1 MRIAI
6 FTETF
11 LPKVDGIVV
20 KVCRLLEH
28 LEKRGHEAI
37 MFAPGGSP
45 DSYAGARIY
54 SFRSLPVPF
63 YPELNISPPWAMVE
77 QKLREFKPDI
87 IHLVNPVSLGLAG
100 LRAAKLYQVPV
111 LASYHTDVPGFAE
124 HWNLGFLSE
133 SIYRYARWIHNSV
146 DLNVC
151 PSEFTRRQL
160 YEHDFKRVEIW
171 RGGVD
176 IELYNPEKRDPE
188 MRNRLTNN
196 QPERTL
202 FLYVGRV
209 SPEKRIDRLRPLL
222 ETYPQA
228 RLAIVGDGPSR
239 HDLEKHFKGT
249 DTVFTGYMTGKELA
263 TAYASGDIFA
273 FTGDKETFG
282 NVVVEAMASGLPVL
296 APNSGGVTDL
306 VVGGHNGRLY
316 DPTKSDDLVEAAKE
330 MVEDRGLAREY
341 GENGRILAEQRTWEI
356 TLDELLEHY
365 RAVVEME
372 RPRGRYKWLI
382 WERVPFA
389 SELNDLRDRLMR

>member
-1 MRIAI
+1 MRVAI

-20 KVCRLLEH
+20 KVCRLMEH
-28 LEKRGHEAI
+28 LQKRGHEAI
-37 MFAPGGSP
+37 LFGPGDSP
-45 DSYAGARIY
+45 REYAGHKVY

-63 YPELNISPPWAMVE
+63 YPEMSISPPWAFVE
-77 QKLREFKPDI
+77 QKVRDFKPDL

-100 LRAAKLYQVPV
+100 LRVARLYKVPV

-133 SIYRYARWIHNSV
+133 SIYRYARWIHNRV

-160 YEHDFKRVEIW
+160 YDHDFERIEIW

-176 IELYNPEKRDPE
+176 IDLYSPEKRSEE
-188 MRNRLTNN
+188 MRHFLSDGEIDRPL
-196 QPERTL
+196 L
-202 FLYVGRV
+202 LYVGRI
-209 SPEKRIDRLRPLL
+209 SPEKRIDRLLPIVQTFP
-222 ETYPQA
+222 EV
-228 RLAIVGDGPSR
+228 RLAVVGDGPNK
-239 HDLEKHFKGT
+239 HDLERLFSGT
-249 DTVFTGYMTGKELA
+249 RTKFTGYLKGEELA
-263 TAYASGDIFA
+263 SAYASGDIFT

-306 VVGGHNGRLY
+306 VIDRHNGRLY
-316 DPTKSDDLVEAAKE
+316 SPATVGSIQEVVKEMIHDPT
-330 MVEDRGLAREY
+330 LAQEY
-341 GENGRILAEQRTWEI
+341 GRNGRVLAEMRTWDI
-356 TLDELLEHY
+356 TLDELLENY
-365 RAVVEME
+365 QKLIEAG
-372 RPRGRYKWLI
+372 RPGGGYKWLI

-389 SELNDLRDRLMR
+389 EELNELRDRWLS

>member
-28 LEKRGHEAI
+28 LDKRGHEAI
-37 MFAPGGSP
+37 LFAPSGSEREH
-45 DSYAGARIY
+45 AGFPVY
-54 SFRSLPVPF
+54 TFRSLPVPF
-63 YPELNISPPWAMVE
+63 YPELSISPPWAIVDL
-77 QKLREFKPDI
+77 KLREFKPDL

-133 SIYRYARWIHNSV
+133 SIYRYARWIHNKV

-151 PSEFTRRQL
+151 PSEFTRNQL
-160 YEHDFKRVEIW
+160 YDHDFRNIEIW

-176 IELYNPEKRDPE
+176 VDLYNPVKRSNE
-188 MRNRLTNN
+188 MRNRLSDGDT
-196 QPERTL
+196 ERPL
-202 FLYVGRV
+202 VLYVGRV
-209 SPEKRIDRLRPLL
+209 SPEKKIDRLLPILKSFP
-222 ETYPQA
+222 EV
-228 RLAIVGDGPSR
+228 RLAVVGDGPSLQ
-239 HDLEKHFKGT
+239 DLRKKFAGT
-249 DTVFTGYMTGKELA
+249 DTVFTGYLKGEELA

-306 VVGGHNGRLY
+306 VIDDHNGRLY
-316 DPTKSDDLVEAAKE
+316 DPNHPESLLEAIVAMIKNKDLASK
-330 MVEDRGLAREY
+330 Y
-341 GENGRILAEQRTWEI
+341 GRSGRLLAEQRTWEI
-356 TLDELLEHY
+356 TLDELFVHY
-365 RAVVEME
+365 E
-372 RPRGRYKWLI
+372 RVIGMDRPGGKYKWLI
-382 WERVPFA
+382 WERVPFS
-389 SELNDLRDRLMR
+389 SELNEFRDRFQN